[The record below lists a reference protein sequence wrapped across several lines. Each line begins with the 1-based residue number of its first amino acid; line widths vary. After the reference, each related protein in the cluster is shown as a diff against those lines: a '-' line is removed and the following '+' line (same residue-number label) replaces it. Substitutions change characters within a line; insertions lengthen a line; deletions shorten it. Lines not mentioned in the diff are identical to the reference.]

1 NSMQVTRLYSGSD
14 GESHFE
20 DIEVSLQEAGAG
32 ALSRQLPVESLFLRT
47 TPTDYEPAR
56 HLAPRRQFIINLDGE
71 VEIEAGATTRRFG
84 PGTIIFAE
92 DLTGRG
98 HVTRDVGGARQ
109 SVVIPVPDDFDLDRL
124 RS

>member
-1 NSMQVTRLYSGSD
+1 MQITRLYSGAD

-20 DIEVSLQEAGAG
+20 DIEVSLQGSAAGEVSA
-32 ALSRQLPVESLFLRT
+32 RLPVESLLLRT
-47 TPTDYEPAR
+47 TPGDYEPAR

-71 VEIEAGATTRRFG
+71 VEIEAGSSTRRFG
-84 PGTIIFAE
+84 PGSLIFAE
-92 DLTGRG
+92 DLTGHG

-124 RS
+124 RT